1 MKSILTFLFF
11 SSWLLMSQAQT
22 PTFQIKAI
30 TEERRL
36 DRFDSSNS
44 IELEFEVKYIEINKT
59 HLIKLNTIGKAID
72 SNNDLL
78 EKKRVS
84 FGYTYQS
91 KNEIRIALE
100 APLRSAQS
108 IKEISGT
115 INYFTPSEENGSKI
129 IVSNPLEHFNS
140 NLLESINTDVKLL
153 LVDKAALDELEK
165 KDKAAY
171 MNKLKALK
179 LDQFAEGLEKTAS
192 GLQSLFEDLFKEF
205 EPSTK
210 DEFIFYVEDKNGK
223 LVDIL
228 IHNHKGELMHNGR
241 TLIGEYKQK
250 ISLKEIPQKDWT
262 ITILLENETSVKVL
276 GFTISNIQL
285 P

>member
-1 MKSILTFLFF
+1 MKTILTFLFF
-11 SSWLLMSQAQT
+11 SSWLLMSHAQT
-22 PTFQIKAI
+22 PTFEIKAI

-36 DRFDSSNS
+36 DIFASGNS
-44 IELEFEVKYIEINKT
+44 IELEFEVKDVEINKT

-72 SNNDLL
+72 SNNELL

-100 APLRSAQS
+100 APLRSAES

-129 IVSNPLEHFNS
+129 IVHNPLEHFNS
-140 NLLESINTDVKLL
+140 NLLKSINTDVKLL

-171 MNKLKALK
+171 MDKLKALK

-205 EPSTK
+205 EPSSK
-210 DEFIFYVEDKNGK
+210 DEFIFYVEDKSGK

-228 IHNHKGELMHNGR
+228 IHNDKGEPMQNGR

-250 ISLKEIPQKDWT
+250 ISLREIPQKDWT
-262 ITILLENETSVKVL
+262 ITILLENEASIKVL
-276 GFTISNIQL
+276 DFIIFNIQL